1 MTGHREVHLHS
12 VVAGSNPPAAY
23 EQLAA
28 DLREAIMSGRYSA
41 EERLPTEA
49 ELVATS
55 GFSRQTVRRAFQE
68 LANEGMIYR
77 VRGRGTFVLPHDSR
91 YLRSFGN
98 IPDLMSLALD
108 TELRVI
114 EPLHVRADVSLTSL
128 LGVDEEAVMSMAF
141 TRMHKGVP
149 FCFTRVCLPTDIGVR
164 IKEQPEIL
172 GLAEPGAISR
182 TTIVALV
189 ERVSEDS
196 IDSAQQTATACA
208 ADDDVARHLQ
218 CESGIPTLRIDRR
231 YLGVSG
237 RTLEYAINFFHPDR
251 YEYRLQLRGK
261 RG

>member
-1 MTGHREVHLHS
+1 MASHREAHLHS
-12 VVAGSNPPAAY
+12 VVSGANPPAAY

-28 DLREAIMSGRYSA
+28 DLREAIMAGRYPA
-41 EERLPTEA
+41 KERLPTEA
-49 ELVATS
+49 ELVGTS

-68 LANEGMIYR
+68 LAYEGMIYR
-77 VRGRGTFVLPHDSR
+77 VRGRGTFVVPHDAR

-108 TELRVI
+108 TKLRVI

-128 LGVDEEAVMSMAF
+128 LGVDEQVVMSMTF
-141 TRMHKGVP
+141 TRMHKGIP
-149 FCFTRVCLPTDIGVR
+149 FCFTRVCLPIDIGALV
-164 IKEQPEIL
+164 KEQPEL
-172 GLAEPGAISR
+172 LELTEPGAVSR
-182 TTIVALV
+182 TTIIALV
-189 ERVSEDS
+189 ERVTDDS
-196 IDSAQQTATACA
+196 IDSAQQTANACA

-218 CESGIPTLRIDRR
+218 CERGNPTLRIDRR

-261 RG
+261 RA

>member
-1 MTGHREVHLHS
+1 MTGHREPHLRSVASGPGS
-12 VVAGSNPPAAY
+12 VVAY

-28 DLREAIMSGRYSA
+28 DLREAITSGRYA
-41 EERLPTEA
+41 TEERLPTEA

-68 LANEGMIYR
+68 LSNEGMIYR
-77 VRGRGTFVLPHDSR
+77 VRGRGTFVLPHDAR

-98 IPDLMSLALD
+98 IPDLMSLAVD

-128 LGVDEEAVMSMAF
+128 LGAGAESVMSMAF
-141 TRMHKGVP
+141 TRMHRGVP
-149 FCFTRVCLPTDIGVR
+149 FCFTRVCLPLDVGAR
-164 IKEQPEIL
+164 IKDQPEIL
-172 GLAEPGAISR
+172 RLTEPGAVSR
-182 TTIVALV
+182 TTIIALV
-189 ERVSEDS
+189 EAASDDS

-218 CESGIPTLRIDRR
+218 CEIGIPTLRIDRR
-231 YLGVSG
+231 YLGISG

-261 RG
+261 RN